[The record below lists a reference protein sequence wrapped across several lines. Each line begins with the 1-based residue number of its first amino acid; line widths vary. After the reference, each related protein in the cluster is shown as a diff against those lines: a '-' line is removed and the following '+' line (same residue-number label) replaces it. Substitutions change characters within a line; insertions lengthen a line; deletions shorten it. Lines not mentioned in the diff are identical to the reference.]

1 MARPIFSATFR
12 LSFIRGVSGYP
23 FQSIEDSA
31 AASGPEE
38 APGRKIFC
46 ALAGTSRRGTIAELK
61 RRKLRTL
68 ESENPPERSSHMKK
82 ILIISAVVLVAAGL
96 VTFMYFHSAAGYTK
110 VLTGKVAKQDL
121 TTIVSGTGQIKPK
134 TYMNV
139 GATSFG
145 RITHFYVKEGDHVKL
160 GQTLATIEN
169 VQQESSVNGQEA
181 AIAAA
186 KTDIASYIAAEKTAQ
201 ANLEHAQAD
210 LEQKKLDWDRA
221 QGLYQ
226 AGIMAKQDYDAK
238 KAAYDTDVA
247 SVAQAVAGLNQAK
260 AQTDSARGHLQT
272 NIATLRADQDLLSKT
287 IAVAPFNGIVTNE
300 PIREGETVVE
310 GIQNAEG
317 STLMT
322 LADMSVI
329 TAEVKVDET
338 DIVNIQIG
346 QPADVTVDAIPN
358 KVFKGHVTLV
368 GDQALLR
375 STGVATSQ
383 STTGTEEAKDFK
395 VVVTLDG
402 PNDELRPGLS
412 ATAKITTAHK
422 DNVLSL
428 PIQALT
434 MHNPDMDKPNKGG
447 VQAASMPAPGT
458 PSSKDEQGVFVVNK
472 DASGKLRAKFV
483 PVTTGITGATNIEVL
498 SGLKDGDEIVIGP
511 FKTLRA
517 LKTGSL
523 VKRDSS
529 LALTTT
535 TTNSSS

>member
-1 MARPIFSATFR
+1 
-12 LSFIRGVSGYP
+12 
-23 FQSIEDSA
+23 
-31 AASGPEE
+31 
-38 APGRKIFC
+38 
-46 ALAGTSRRGTIAELK
+46 
-61 RRKLRTL
+61 
-68 ESENPPERSSHMKK
+68 MKK
-82 ILIISAVVLVAAGL
+82 ILIISLVVLVAAGL
-96 VTFMYFHSAAGYTK
+96 VTFMYFHSASGYTK
-110 VLTGKVAKQDL
+110 VLTGKVVKQDL
-121 TTIVSGTGQIKPK
+121 TTVVSGTGQIKPR
-134 TYMNV
+134 TIMNV

-145 RITHFYVKEGDHVKL
+145 RITHFYVKEGDHVKK
-160 GQTLATIEN
+160 GETLATVEN

-186 KTDIASYIAAEKTAQ
+186 KTDIASYIAAEKTAE
-201 ANLEHAQAD
+201 ANVEHAKAD

-221 QGLYQ
+221 QGLYKD
-226 AGIMAKQDYDAK
+226 GIMAKQDYDAK

-247 SVAQAVAGLNQAK
+247 SLNQAVAGLNQAK
-260 AQTDSARGHLQT
+260 AQTDSQRGHLQT
-272 NIATLRADQDLLSKT
+272 QIASLRADQDLLSKT
-287 IAVAPFNGIVTNE
+287 IAVAPFDGIVTNM

-338 DIVNIQIG
+338 DIVNVRIG
-346 QPADVTVDAIPN
+346 QAADVSVDAIPN

-395 VVVTLDG
+395 VVVTLDTQS
-402 PNDELRPGLS
+402 DDLRPGLS
-412 ATAKITTAHK
+412 TTAKITTAHK

-434 MHNPDMDKPNKGG
+434 MHNPDMDKANAKGG
-447 VQAASMPAPGT
+447 VQAATITPST
-458 PSSKDEQGVFVVNK
+458 PSSKDEQGVFVVGK
-472 DASGKLRAKFV
+472 DAQGKLRARFV

-498 SGLKDGDEIVIGP
+498 SGLKDGDEIVTGP
-511 FKTLRA
+511 YKILRA
-517 LKTGSL
+517 LKNGAL
-523 VKRDSS
+523 IKRDTT
-529 LALTTT
+529 LQLTTT
-535 TTNSSS
+535 STSDTGS